1 MNRKLATKVW
11 GQPSSVRDLG
21 RTLGACL
28 GDVPELRKE
37 IPSLLR
43 ELDEELQ
50 LESECAIELRG
61 SILEALKR
69 ICQEKD
75 RRFIYVGEI
84 AVRANAILEE
94 RGELKVLSP
103 KRVGSILKSMGIYTR
118 RLGASGRGLLLLERV
133 RTRIYSLADDCAAFL
148 VENLEGRCAECRPP
162 RPDSDELDVLDGVV

>member
-1 MNRKLATKVW
+1 MTDELTPSCGPHRSIRSMTLVSQKMQRRQVTPCMNRKLATKVW

-61 SILEALKR
+61 SILDALKR
-69 ICQEKD
+69 ICEDKNKLSVH
-75 RRFIYVGEI
+75 VGEI
-84 AVRANAILEE
+84 ADRSNAILEE
-94 RGELKVLSP
+94 RGEIQVLSA
-103 KRVGSILKSMGIYTR
+103 K
-118 RLGASGRGLLLLERV
+118 
-133 RTRIYSLADDCAAFL
+133 
-148 VENLEGRCAECRPP
+148 
-162 RPDSDELDVLDGVV
+162 